1 MNEEENKVVEAE
13 EADKYEKQK
22 KTIHTIG
29 TIAHIAF
36 PIGLWCTIGFLLTGI
51 TFNIVAALA
60 FADGSTGAKIFY
72 HFAEGAYSVLGS
84 FAIPALIG
92 AIVLRIILKKKK
104 AENPYFKDSV
114 DDFNV
119 Y

>member
-1 MNEEENKVVEAE
+1 MENRGMSMNTVTNSTPGKISSS
-13 EADKYEKQK
+13 Q
-22 KTIHTIG
+22 TR
-29 TIAHIAF
+29 F
-36 PIGLWCTIGFLLTGI
+36 PIPP
-51 TFNIVAALA
+51 FNIVAALA

-72 HFAEGAYSVLGS
+72 HFAKGAYSVLGS